1 MEGDTYQSGIG
12 HMEAIDIERIP
23 DAIARGNFKPVVID
37 GEPTIITF
45 DLETTGLIVHRVMPD
60 ITQIAASDQSGK
72 TFNVYVNPIQPINPE
87 ATTVTGISFVNGEMK
102 VRGQIVQSVHVKD
115 AVSQFLSW
123 LEQFKNVV
131 LCAHNGRRFDFLI
144 LVELLEKL
152 HLSEKFSEIVPALL
166 DTMSIFRKQYPKSSL
181 KQEDLVKTHL
191 GITYDAH
198 NAVGDVISL
207 GKLISYMNIDKK
219 ELIKNTFSVSAVYN
233 NLQFNNAKAKNIQSL
248 EVLIYSGVCKRPTA
262 ENVAGSG
269 LNLGYLRLIHK
280 RRGEDGLREVFTSL
294 NNEGLPRVTNSK
306 KVLEDF
312 IPKLINYL
320 LK

>member
-1 MEGDTYQSGIG
+1 MEGNTYQSGIG
-12 HMEAIDIERIP
+12 HMESIDIERIP
-23 DAIARGNFKPVVID
+23 DDIPRGNFKPVVID
-37 GEPTIITF
+37 GEPTIIRNNRTYCAQS
-45 DLETTGLIVHRVMPD
+45 DAG

-72 TFNVYVNPIQPINPE
+72 TFNVYVNPVQPISPE

-115 AVSQFLSW
+115 AVSKFLSW

-198 NAVGDVISL
+198 NAVGGVNIVWASL
-207 GKLISYMNIDKK
+207 SHI
-219 ELIKNTFSVSAVYN
+219 
-233 NLQFNNAKAKNIQSL
+233 
-248 EVLIYSGVCKRPTA
+248 
-262 ENVAGSG
+262 
-269 LNLGYLRLIHK
+269 
-280 RRGEDGLREVFTSL
+280 
-294 NNEGLPRVTNSK
+294 
-306 KVLEDF
+306 
-312 IPKLINYL
+312 
-320 LK
+320 

>member
-115 AVSQFLSW
+115 AVSQFLLW

-181 KQEDLVKTHL
+181 ET
-191 GITYDAH
+191 
-198 NAVGDVISL
+198 
-207 GKLISYMNIDKK
+207 
-219 ELIKNTFSVSAVYN
+219 
-233 NLQFNNAKAKNIQSL
+233 
-248 EVLIYSGVCKRPTA
+248 
-262 ENVAGSG
+262 
-269 LNLGYLRLIHK
+269 
-280 RRGEDGLREVFTSL
+280 RRSCQ
-294 NNEGLPRVTNSK
+294 NS
-306 KVLEDF
+306 F
-312 IPKLINYL
+312 RNYI
-320 LK
+320 